1 VKILMM
7 TNTFSPHVGG
17 VARSVTAFTNSYRAR
32 GHRVVVV
39 APIFEGAPTKET
51 DVIRIPALQKFNGSD
66 FSVVLPVPGAL
77 MAKVRE
83 LEPDVIHAHHPFLL
97 GSTAVRL
104 ARAYRIPMVFTHHT
118 MYERYTH
125 YVPGDSPAMKRFV
138 IRLSTSFA
146 NLCDR
151 VFAPSESIAQE
162 IAKRGVVTPIEVVPT
177 GVDTEALGS
186 GDGTAFRREA
196 GIPEDAFVVGHLG
209 RLAEEKNLGFL
220 TGAVARFLAA
230 EPRARFLV
238 VGVGPM
244 ADTLKARM
252 RDEGLEGRLHTA
264 GILRGQDLVNA
275 YRAMDVFGFASM
287 TETQGLVVAEAM
299 AAGVPVVA
307 LDAPGVREVVRDG
320 VNGRLLPVEDAGP
333 FADALSWIAGLG
345 PDAYAALKR
354 EALATA
360 DRFSLDH
367 CAGRAL
373 AVYERL
379 RGHPHEDTD
388 DQYDAWDS
396 TVRMIR
402 AEWEMLKDL
411 AEAAGAAFKGGS
423 GAGSAGRSAGG
434 EAAGG
439 AEGGSGDR
447 P

>member
-1 VKILMM
+1 VKIVMM
-7 TNTFSPHVGG
+7 TNTYSPHVGG

-39 APIFEGAPTKET
+39 APIFEGAPAEET
-51 DVIRIPALQKFNGSD
+51 DVVRIPAIQKFNGSD
-66 FSVVLPVPGAL
+66 FSVVLPVPGVLATR
-77 MAKVRE
+77 VRD

-97 GSTAVRL
+97 GATALRL

-146 NLCDR
+146 NLCDT
-151 VFAPSESIAQE
+151 VFAPSESVAHE
-162 IAKRGVVTPIEVVPT
+162 IARRGVTTPIEVVPT
-177 GVDTEALGS
+177 GVDTEGLAN
-186 GDGTAFRREA
+186 GDGPAFRAGA
-196 GIPEDAFVVGHLG
+196 GIPTDAFVVGHLG
-209 RLAEEKNLGFL
+209 RLAPEKNLGFL
-220 TGAVARFLAA
+220 TRAVARFLAA

-238 VGVGPM
+238 VGVGPS
-244 ADTLKARM
+244 ADAIRVEM
-252 RDEGLEGRLHTA
+252 RERGLEGRLHTA
-264 GILRGQDLVNA
+264 GILQGQALVDA
-275 YRAMDVFGFASM
+275 YHAMDAFAFASM

-320 VNGRLLPVEDAGP
+320 ENGRLLTAEDEGA
-333 FADALSWIAGLG
+333 FADALAWVAGRD
-345 PDAYAALKR
+345 DAAHAALER

-360 DRFSLDH
+360 ERFSLARSAD
-367 CAGRAL
+367 RAL

-396 TVRMIR
+396 TLRMIR
-402 AEWEMLKDL
+402 AEWEMLKDI
-411 AEAAGAAFKGGS
+411 AGAAGAALTEG
-423 GAGSAGRSAGG
+423 GAGKSG
-434 EAAGG
+434 EG
-439 AEGGSGDR
+439 